1 MLKNPGLS
9 RVRTIDTR
17 ILLSMNDCR
26 FDWSQNQTFSME
38 VMKRDVVGICGKNM
52 KAMMYSILG
61 HSECKDGILRQ
72 RGAIGFFSESPY
84 LCVGSVKDNI
94 LMGADFDAKRYY
106 AAVNLTNLNEDVL
119 QSVGADEQSI
129 ENLDLNLQQ
138 KQRIA
143 LARAIYSDRDI
154 YLFDEPFKSAFFS
167 SNVII
172 MFSNIIQSIVNDPNK
187 AVVICSSNNYI
198 LNICEKIYDTT
209 DNKLYSRAEYERM
222 SAPSYDET
230 PVQYTYESVKGCNP
244 DSLAMMVKTPSRFHV
259 QIVHEHGSNDVVNDE
274 SVEHL
279 ISKRKKSVG
288 YSPGVFN
295 LILISLITALN
306 GVAYILFILGFIFVV
321 MKQYIEPWLNL
332 MFLGE
337 H

>member
-17 ILLSMNDCR
+17 ILFSMNDCR

-38 VMKRDVVGICGKNM
+38 IMKQDVVGICGKNM

-61 HSECKDGILRQ
+61 HNECKDGILRQ
-72 RGAIGFFSESPY
+72 RGVIGYFSESPY
-84 LCVGSVKDNI
+84 LCIGSIKDNI

-106 AAVNLTNLNEDVL
+106 AAINLTNLNEDVL
-119 QSVGADEQSI
+119 HSVGADEQSI
-129 ENLDLNLQQ
+129 ENMDLNLQQ

-167 SNVII
+167 SHVIV
-172 MFSNIIQSIVNDPNK
+172 MFSNVIQSIVSDPNK

-198 LNICEKIYDTT
+198 LNICEKIYDTS
-209 DNKLYSRAEYERM
+209 DNKSYTRTEYERM
-222 SAPSYDET
+222 SAPSYDEA
-230 PVQYTYESVKGCNP
+230 PVQYTYESIKGCNP
-244 DSLAMMVKTPSRFHV
+244 DSLPMVRAPSRFHV
-259 QIVHEHGSNDVVNDE
+259 HIVHENGSNDVVNDE

-279 ISKRKKSVG
+279 ISKRRKSVG

-306 GVAYILFILGFIFVV
+306 SLTYILFILGFIFVI
-321 MKQYIEPWLNL
+321 MKEYIEPWLNL

-337 H
+337 Y